1 METQC
6 QSLTMTQHNDLFK
19 LLQNFEWLF
28 YGTLRTWKIDPVD
41 FNLKE
46 DVKPIYL

>member
-6 QSLTMTQHNDLFK
+6 QHLTMTQHNELLK
-19 LLQNFEWLF
+19 LLQLFEEFF
-28 YGTLRTWKIDPVD
+28 YGKIVTWKKYSVD

-46 DVKPIYL
+46 DVKQI